1 MLFLCYYIYGDFMEL
16 KEVLFVDNLP
26 SIDLHGF
33 DRDTARVKVLEF
45 INDNIKMK
53 NEIICIVHG
62 RGTGIVKNEIHNTLK
77 RNKSV
82 LEYKLFYNNIGCT
95 IVKIKC

>member
-1 MLFLCYYIYGDFMEL
+1 MNLD
-16 KEVLFVDNLP
+16 EVIFIDSLP

-53 NEIICIVHG
+53 NSIICIVHG
-62 RGTGIVKNEIHNTLK
+62 IGSGIVKNEIHSTLK
-77 RNKSV
+77 KCKNV
-82 LEYKLFYNNIGCT
+82 LEYKLFYRNVGCT
-95 IVKIKC
+95 IVKIKI

>member
-1 MLFLCYYIYGDFMEL
+1 MYGDFMEL

-33 DRDTARVKVLEF
+33 DRDSARVKVLEF

-82 LEYKLFYNNIGCT
+82 LDYKLFYNNIGCT

>member
-1 MLFLCYYIYGDFMEL
+1 MEL
-16 KEVLFVDNLP
+16 NEVIFINNIP

-33 DRDTARVKVLEF
+33 DRDSARFKVNEF
-45 INDNIKMK
+45 IYDNIILK

-62 RGTGIVKNEIHNTLK
+62 IGSGILKNEVHSVLR

-82 LEYKLFYNNIGCT
+82 IDYKLFYNNTGCT
-95 IVKIKC
+95 IIKLKI